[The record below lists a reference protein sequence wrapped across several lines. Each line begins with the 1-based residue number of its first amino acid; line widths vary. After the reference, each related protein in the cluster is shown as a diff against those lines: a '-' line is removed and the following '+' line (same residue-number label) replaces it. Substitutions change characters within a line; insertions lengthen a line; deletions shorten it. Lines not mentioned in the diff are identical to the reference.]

1 VTVAERSS
9 FECPYCTS
17 SHVDRLYLASL
28 NLDTCAC
35 LACGAR
41 WDEDSTTGEF
51 RGRAASGSAIGLTD
65 WGTGGSTRRS

>member
-1 VTVAERSS
+1 VNVADRNN

-17 SHVDRLYLASL
+17 NYVDRLYLASL

-65 WGTGGSTRRS
+65 WGAGGSRR